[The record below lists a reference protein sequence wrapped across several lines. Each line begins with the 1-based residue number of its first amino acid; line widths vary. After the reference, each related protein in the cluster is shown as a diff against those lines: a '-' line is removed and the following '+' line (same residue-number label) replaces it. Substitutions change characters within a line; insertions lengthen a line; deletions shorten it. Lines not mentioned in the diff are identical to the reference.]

1 MANRGIAQR
10 TMGDVS
16 YTGSGGVGGVG
27 VCTRPLQTQKRP
39 QGDLRAPPRQDS
51 IDAAVMARPSTSRH
65 QGINFFGPQEV
76 SHCSLWTISERNGTQ
91 TAACRICV
99 PNLVCLSPSKRPPAA
114 IVALWLA
121 NRCNLRIARLF
132 IRPRLHG
139 GSARASSAV
148 YAAAARLTARAA
160 RSAAR
165 SGARAGSGCVTSV
178 VKPAHARAASY
189 KRRHRGRAGR
199 TPPRAPPQRW
209 RPRSRK

>member
-1 MANRGIAQR
+1 MVASS
-10 TMGDVS
+10 V
-16 YTGSGGVGGVG
+16 
-27 VCTRPLQTQKRP
+27 
-39 QGDLRAPPRQDS
+39 
-51 IDAAVMARPSTSRH
+51 SRH
-65 QGINFFGPQEV
+65 QEINFFGPQYV

-148 YAAAARLTARAA
+148 YAAAARLAARQHAAQHVAVQLPRRLGLRRIGRKISARA
-160 RSAAR
+160 R
-165 SGARAGSGCVTSV
+165 GN
-178 VKPAHARAASY
+178 KPAAD
-189 KRRHRGRAGR
+189 GRAGR
-199 TPPRAPPQRW
+199 TPPRAPAPQRW